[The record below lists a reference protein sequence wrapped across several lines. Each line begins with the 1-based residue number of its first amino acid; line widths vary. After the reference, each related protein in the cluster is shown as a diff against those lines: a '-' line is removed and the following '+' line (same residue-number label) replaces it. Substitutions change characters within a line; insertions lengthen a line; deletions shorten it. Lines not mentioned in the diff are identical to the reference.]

1 MNSLEFIEK
10 EIKTTKKSYSA
21 FDLDYM
27 LFGRESDKKE
37 SERLL
42 KKLKHLQQ
50 IKTELE
56 AWYILKFDLEHTENE
71 LGEHEIELR
80 KFYTDADVEIHD
92 TKEKYYTLKK
102 ALEVQDD

>member
-1 MNSLEFIEK
+1 MNSLNFINK
-10 EIKTTKKSYSA
+10 EIKATQRSYSA

-27 LFGRESDKKE
+27 LFGRDSDKKE
-37 SERLL
+37 AERLL

-50 IKTELE
+50 IKDELE
-56 AWYILKFDLEHTENE
+56 AWYILKEDLEHTENS

-80 KFYTDADVEIHD
+80 KFYTDADVEQDD

-102 ALEVQDD
+102 ALEI